1 MTGRNPNVFRW
12 ELLRA
17 HPFAPCGV
25 DNVSLTFCHLQAR
38 RLSGAGIHP
47 SILFLENR
55 LVSLEPE
62 PLGSVCL
69 GGAVR
74 GQWAWGISPPGE
86 GWEAQGWQDRAECVI
101 KPMLSAVLCGFRD
114 SRMAFPIYTF
124 FHLEKKYILALPT
137 WSRILFTLICYFIC
151 SLFAASHLFC
161 MFSLLLHFLMKC
173 DFPSFLAPSNH
184 QQKPGMFF
192 F

>member
-1 MTGRNPNVFRW
+1 MGFSTISLGSVVGRNPKVFRW

-25 DNVSLTFCHLQAR
+25 DNVSLTFCYLQAR

-69 GGAVR
+69 GGQYEGNDPEVFLLQVR
-74 GQWAWGISPPGE
+74 AGRHRG
-86 GWEAQGWQDRAECVI
+86 DRTE
-101 KPMLSAVLCGFRD
+101 
-114 SRMAFPIYTF
+114 
-124 FHLEKKYILALPT
+124 
-137 WSRILFTLICYFIC
+137 
-151 SLFAASHLFC
+151 
-161 MFSLLLHFLMKC
+161 
-173 DFPSFLAPSNH
+173 
-184 QQKPGMFF
+184 
-192 F
+192 

>member
-1 MTGRNPNVFRW
+1 MFFRW

-47 SILFLENR
+47 SILILENR

-69 GGAVR
+69 GGQYEGNEPEGFLLQVR
-74 GQWAWGISPPGE
+74 
-86 GWEAQGWQDRAECVI
+86 GWEAQG
-101 KPMLSAVLCGFRD
+101 
-114 SRMAFPIYTF
+114 
-124 FHLEKKYILALPT
+124 
-137 WSRILFTLICYFIC
+137 
-151 SLFAASHLFC
+151 
-161 MFSLLLHFLMKC
+161 
-173 DFPSFLAPSNH
+173 
-184 QQKPGMFF
+184 
-192 F
+192 